1 MGAPQHEHH
10 GLEGGGN
17 AGDQGIGDG
26 FPACAGVRARLCVLH
41 RQDGIEQQHPLACP
55 ATQIVAGGNGNG
67 EEAGEVKLDAAG
79 AAAAPVDDEATLA
92 ATAKAMGYGAVKYAD
107 LKNNRMTNYK

>member
-1 MGAPQHEHH
+1 MIGRIARYVDRKRYRYGVWRRKNKPRGGEGA
-10 GLEGGGN
+10 
-17 AGDQGIGDG
+17 
-26 FPACAGVRARLCVLH
+26 
-41 RQDGIEQQHPLACP
+41 
-55 ATQIVAGGNGNG
+55 
-67 EEAGEVKLDAAG
+67 EAKLDAAG